1 MYAIPPIYLHR
12 IKLVG
17 KFASTQIIVQILG
30 AVSGFILIRTLSKQD
45 YAYFTIAN
53 SMQSVM
59 NVLADSGISIA
70 LSATGGKVWQ
80 DRYRFGQL
88 INTAMQL
95 RRWFA
100 LAATIIVTPIMVWML
115 ISNQASITYTVLIAI
130 AVLIELHFYLEIA
143 VFGTIPRL
151 HSQIALIQ
159 NLDIIT
165 VISRLTL
172 LATGYLFYLNAAVAA
187 FSSTV
192 ASGLNSF
199 LLKRSISAQI
209 DTKAEISHEDREYIL
224 GLAKNLFPSAIFFS
238 IQGQLSIVLISF
250 FGNTQQIAEVGALGR
265 LGILFSV
272 INSVMSAIVLPSFAR
287 CQSVTLLRKRYLQIV
302 ISFVGI
308 GVILFGLT
316 IAFPQQLLWILGSK
330 YSDLEK
336 ELIWMISGSIVAS
349 IGGVMWSLC
358 SVKGWV
364 GKVWIE
370 IPVRILLQI
379 VVLTVIDVS
388 TIRGV
393 LMLGLISNF
402 SPVIVSAWLASR
414 GLKLS
419 STAFD

>member
-1 MYAIPPIYLHR
+1 MYIISPVWLHR

-17 KFASTQIIVQILG
+17 KFASIQLIVQVLG

-59 NVLADSGISIA
+59 NVLADSGVGIG

-115 ISNQASITYTVLIAI
+115 ISNQASITYAVLIAI

-143 VFGTIPRL
+143 VLGTIPRL

-159 NLDIIT
+159 NLDLIT

-187 FSSTV
+187 FASTV

-199 LLKRSISAQI
+199 LLKRSISARV
-209 DTKAEISHEDREYIL
+209 DTKAEVSHEDREYIL

-238 IQGQLSIVLISF
+238 IQGQLSVVLISF

-265 LGILFSV
+265 LAILFSV

-302 ISFVGI
+302 MSFVGAGI
-308 GVILFGLT
+308 ILLALT
-316 IAFPQQLLWILGSK
+316 IVFPQQLLWILGSK
-330 YSDLEK
+330 YSNLEK
-336 ELIWMISGSIVAS
+336 ELIWMMSGSIVAS
-349 IGGVMWSLC
+349 ISGIMWSLC
-358 SVKGWV
+358 AAKGWV
-364 GKVWIE
+364 EKVWVE
-370 IPVRILLQI
+370 IPTRILLQI
-379 VVLTVIDVS
+379 VSLIFIDISTV
-388 TIRGV
+388 RGV
-393 LMLGLISNF
+393 LIFSLISNF
-402 SPVIVSAWLASR
+402 SPAIVSAWLAIQ
-414 GLKLS
+414 GLKLKI
-419 STAFD
+419 DRV